1 MFTRNNMINS
11 QVTPAGVPSRVL
23 LKIISEV
30 SRVMITVIYL
40 IQTAAAVTAGGVDK
54 WIRLGT

>member
-1 MFTRNNMINS
+1 
-11 QVTPAGVPSRVL
+11 VSRVL

-40 IQTAAAVTAGGVDK
+40 TRAAAAVTAGGVDK
-54 WIRLGT
+54 WIRLRDNIHLVGERRI

>member
-1 MFTRNNMINS
+1 
-11 QVTPAGVPSRVL
+11 VSRVL

-40 IQTAAAVTAGGVDK
+40 IRAAAGGVDK
-54 WIRLGT
+54 WIRLRDNIHLVGERRI